1 MPGSLPVDVMA
12 NERPTAVRLY
22 APDHPALAVT
32 VRARI
37 EQRRKELIDQLMFAL
52 SWDDYNIRAGKVR
65 GMDDA
70 LQMIDDVERELSG
83 R

>member
-1 MPGSLPVDVMA
+1 MA
-12 NERPTAVRLY
+12 QERPTAVRFY

-37 EQRRKELIDQLMFAL
+37 EQRKKELIDQLMFA
-52 SWDDYNIRAGKVR
+52 SDWADYNRRAGLVR

-70 LQMIDDVERELSG
+70 LIMIEEVEKELSG